1 MKPLTPLMRWPLLAA
16 LALPLALAACSKQA
30 ADDELGSGPVS
41 EAEQASVDTAITAK
55 VNTAL
60 AADDKLHATPISVD
74 THNGQVTLTG
84 VVPDTQSRDRATV
97 LASGIEGVKL
107 VNNQVVIGR
116 NG

>member
-1 MKPLTPLMRWPLLAA
+1 MKPLTSLIRWPLLAA
-16 LALPLALAACSKQA
+16 LALPLALAACGKQV
-30 ADDELGSGPVS
+30 DDELSSGPVS

-60 AADDKLHATPISVD
+60 AADEKLHATPITVD

-84 VVPDTQSRDRATV
+84 VVPDTQSRDRATL
-97 LASGIEGVKL
+97 LASGIDGVKL